1 VLRKRV
7 TRPGLRSIAATE
19 ESSIGTLCIDKEA
32 SELLRIVISGVVT
45 MRDVERWQHDITQH
59 HARYAVRVGSC
70 NFPIRPRAGDRGR
83 EAIDVLACYCTTGA
97 EKVLLLSAAELVFA
111 QRISA
116 LFAGFASRGHFDFD
130 LHARIG

>member
-1 VLRKRV
+1 MILCNAMLATPSGWVPAIFQSGLERV
-7 TRPGLRSIAATE
+7 T
-19 ESSIGTLCIDKEA
+19 
-32 SELLRIVISGVVT
+32 V
-45 MRDVERWQHDITQH
+45 
-59 HARYAVRVGSC
+59 
-70 NFPIRPRAGDRGR
+70 GR